1 MCGRHVLVDV
11 LWRSTRLL
19 GNAQLFNAQFCPQIL
34 QANAVPLR
42 ERHQI
47 FRIEDRDI

>member
-19 GNAQLFNAQFCPQIL
+19 GNAQLFNRAIL
-34 QANAVPLR
+34 PA
-42 ERHQI
+42 
-47 FRIEDRDI
+47 DTTG